1 MFKRIGI
8 SLALLAG
15 LVAFAAPKPAD
26 AKVHIG
32 VYLGARPV
40 YTAPAYPA
48 YGYNSYVDPYATPYV
63 DPYVDPYAYPAPV
76 YVAPYSYGGRYYRNY
91 DHERHER
98 MELEQHE
105 MRDHSRGWRRKVQ
118 SRAR

>member
-8 SLALLAG
+8 SMALLAG
-15 LVAFAAPKPAD
+15 VLAFAAPKQAD

-32 VYLGARPV
+32 VYLGAPAPV

-63 DPYVDPYAYPAPV
+63 DPYAYPAPV
-76 YVAPYSYGGRYYRNY
+76 YVSPYSYGGRYYRNY

-98 MELEQHE
+98 MEHERHE
-105 MRDHSRGWRRKVQ
+105 MREHSRGWRR
-118 SRAR
+118 